1 MNNVTE
7 NTKVIYVGIDVHK
20 DTNSFCAYDS
30 REDKLFAEHKSS
42 SKFENTLHYLKNLQK
57 SVGQDAV
64 FLIGYE
70 AGPTGYGLCR
80 KLQKEG
86 FACVIIAPS
95 TIAKAPGQK
104 VKTDRMDA
112 RLLAKTLAFKTYSPV
127 CLPSEKLEAIKEYT
141 RVRTAKITML
151 KKAKQNLLS
160 FLLRMGL
167 PYPQGGHY
175 WTQAHMAWLRTVNF
189 ADKWLQESF
198 EEYHAEVI
206 TLMDKVQRIEAK
218 ILELCKDDEVREKID
233 ALVCISGISYVS
245 AISIVAE
252 IGDFSR
258 FSKAKS
264 FVSFIGLCPGED
276 SSGNRVRHTA
286 ITKAG
291 NSRVRSLLVECAGSL
306 RMHSVVTAK
315 SVRVKERQKNASAA
329 IVSYAD
335 KCTLRLRKRMLYL
348 SQKGLP
354 YNLVTT
360 AGARELACF
369 VWGMMNLVDN
379 RKTALNKID
388 EGELSDIQK
397 TVGEFSAQ

>member
-1 MNNVTE
+1 
-7 NTKVIYVGIDVHK
+7 
-20 DTNSFCAYDS
+20 
-30 REDKLFAEHKSS
+30 
-42 SKFENTLHYLKNLQK
+42 
-57 SVGQDAV
+57 
-64 FLIGYE
+64 
-70 AGPTGYGLCR
+70 
-80 KLQKEG
+80 
-86 FACVIIAPS
+86 
-95 TIAKAPGQK
+95 
-104 VKTDRMDA
+104 
-112 RLLAKTLAFKTYSPV
+112 
-127 CLPSEKLEAIKEYT
+127 
-141 RVRTAKITML
+141 
-151 KKAKQNLLS
+151 
-160 FLLRMGL
+160 
-167 PYPQGGHY
+167 
-175 WTQAHMAWLRTVNF
+175 
-189 ADKWLQESF
+189 
-198 EEYHAEVI
+198 
-206 TLMDKVQRIEAK
+206 MDKVQRIEAK

-369 VWGMMNLVDN
+369 VWGMMNFVDN

-397 TVGEFSAQ
+397 TVEEFIAQ

>member
-7 NTKVIYVGIDVHK
+7 NTKIIYVGIDVHK

-141 RVRTAKITML
+141 RVRT
-151 KKAKQNLLS
+151 
-160 FLLRMGL
+160 
-167 PYPQGGHY
+167 
-175 WTQAHMAWLRTVNF
+175 VNF

-264 FVSFIGLCPGED
+264 FVSFTGLCPGED

-315 SVRVKERQKNASAA
+315 SVRVKKRQKNASAA

-397 TVGEFSAQ
+397 TVGEFIA

>member
-64 FLIGYE
+64 FLVGYE

-95 TIAKAPGQK
+95 TIARAPGQK

-141 RVRTAKITML
+141 RV
-151 KKAKQNLLS
+151 
-160 FLLRMGL
+160 
-167 PYPQGGHY
+167 
-175 WTQAHMAWLRTVNF
+175 RTVNF

-397 TVGEFSAQ
+397 TVEEFIA

>member
-1 MNNVTE
+1 MLW
-7 NTKVIYVGIDVHK
+7 
-20 DTNSFCAYDS
+20 CAS
-30 REDKLFAEHKSS
+30 LE
-42 SKFENTLHYLKNLQK
+42 
-57 SVGQDAV
+57 SV
-64 FLIGYE
+64 
-70 AGPTGYGLCR
+70 
-80 KLQKEG
+80 
-86 FACVIIAPS
+86 
-95 TIAKAPGQK
+95 
-104 VKTDRMDA
+104 M
-112 RLLAKTLAFKTYSPV
+112 
-127 CLPSEKLEAIKEYT
+127 
-141 RVRTAKITML
+141 
-151 KKAKQNLLS
+151 
-160 FLLRMGL
+160 
-167 PYPQGGHY
+167 
-175 WTQAHMAWLRTVNF
+175 
-189 ADKWLQESF
+189 
-198 EEYHAEVI
+198 
-206 TLMDKVQRIEAK
+206 
-218 ILELCKDDEVREKID
+218 
-233 ALVCISGISYVS
+233 SG

-276 SSGNRVRHTA
+276 SSGNRVRHMA

-379 RKTALNKID
+379 RKTVLNKID

-397 TVGEFSAQ
+397 TVEEFIVQ

>member
-1 MNNVTE
+1 MSRKCAGDFTFNESGAVRLILRQYVVPPGLQNRGFGRKLGIENNKHDLPHAKRSTTMNNVTE

-141 RVRTAKITML
+141 RVRTAKEFFML
-151 KKAKQNLLS
+151 TNGTTYQTAQALS
-160 FLLRMGL
+160 
-167 PYPQGGHY
+167 
-175 WTQAHMAWLRTVNF
+175 
-189 ADKWLQESF
+189 
-198 EEYHAEVI
+198 
-206 TLMDKVQRIEAK
+206 
-218 ILELCKDDEVREKID
+218 LC
-233 ALVCISGISYVS
+233 
-245 AISIVAE
+245 
-252 IGDFSR
+252 
-258 FSKAKS
+258 
-264 FVSFIGLCPGED
+264 
-276 SSGNRVRHTA
+276 
-286 ITKAG
+286 
-291 NSRVRSLLVECAGSL
+291 RSL
-306 RMHSVVTAK
+306 
-315 SVRVKERQKNASAA
+315 
-329 IVSYAD
+329 
-335 KCTLRLRKRMLYL
+335 
-348 SQKGLP
+348 
-354 YNLVTT
+354 
-360 AGARELACF
+360 
-369 VWGMMNLVDN
+369 
-379 RKTALNKID
+379 
-388 EGELSDIQK
+388 K
-397 TVGEFSAQ
+397 TVLVFKFS

>member
-1 MNNVTE
+1 
-7 NTKVIYVGIDVHK
+7 
-20 DTNSFCAYDS
+20 
-30 REDKLFAEHKSS
+30 
-42 SKFENTLHYLKNLQK
+42 
-57 SVGQDAV
+57 
-64 FLIGYE
+64 
-70 AGPTGYGLCR
+70 
-80 KLQKEG
+80 
-86 FACVIIAPS
+86 
-95 TIAKAPGQK
+95 
-104 VKTDRMDA
+104 
-112 RLLAKTLAFKTYSPV
+112 
-127 CLPSEKLEAIKEYT
+127 
-141 RVRTAKITML
+141 
-151 KKAKQNLLS
+151 
-160 FLLRMGL
+160 
-167 PYPQGGHY
+167 
-175 WTQAHMAWLRTVNF
+175 MAWLRTVNF

-264 FVSFIGLCPGED
+264 FVSFTGLCPGED

-397 TVGEFSAQ
+397 TVGEFIAQ

>member
-141 RVRTAKITML
+141 RV
-151 KKAKQNLLS
+151 
-160 FLLRMGL
+160 
-167 PYPQGGHY
+167 
-175 WTQAHMAWLRTVNF
+175 RTVNF

-397 TVGEFSAQ
+397 TVEEFSA

>member
-1 MNNVTE
+1 MTNVTE
-7 NTKVIYVGIDVHK
+7 KTKVIYVGMDVHK

-30 REDKLFAEHKSS
+30 SEDRLFAEHKSS
-42 SKFENTLHYLKNLQK
+42 SKFENTLSYLRNLQK
-57 SVGQDAV
+57 STGRDSV
-64 FLIGYE
+64 FLVGYE

-86 FACVIIAPS
+86 YACVIIAPS
-95 TIAKAPGQK
+95 TIARSPGQK

-112 RLLAKTLAFKTYSPV
+112 RLLAKTLAFKTYSQV
-127 CLPSEKLEAIKEYT
+127 CLPSEMLEAIKEYT

-167 PYPQGGHY
+167 PYPQSGHY
-175 WTQAHMAWLRTVNF
+175 WTQAHMAWLRTVHF

-198 EEYHAEVI
+198 DEYHNEVI
-206 TLMDKVQRIEAK
+206 TLMDKVQRIETK
-218 ILELCKDDEVREKID
+218 ILELCSEDEVKEKVD

-245 AISIVAE
+245 AISLVAE
-252 IGDFSR
+252 IGDFAR
-258 FSKAKS
+258 FSNAKS
-264 FVSFIGLCPGED
+264 FASFIGLCPGED

-291 NSRVRSLLVECAGSL
+291 NSRVRSLLVECAGGL
-306 RMHSVVTAK
+306 RMHSVVTSK
-315 SVRVKERQKNASAA
+315 SARIKQRQKNAPAA

-335 KCTLRLRKRMLYL
+335 KCTLRLLKRMLSL
-348 SQKGLP
+348 SQRGLP

-369 VWGMMNLVDN
+369 VWGMMGLVDG
-379 RKTALNKID
+379 RKRVPDRIEGID
-388 EGELSDIQK
+388 SSGIRNTGK
-397 TVGEFSAQ
+397 EFIA

>member
-141 RVRTAKITML
+141 RV
-151 KKAKQNLLS
+151 
-160 FLLRMGL
+160 
-167 PYPQGGHY
+167 
-175 WTQAHMAWLRTVNF
+175 RTVNF

-397 TVGEFSAQ
+397 TVGEFIAQ

>member
-57 SVGQDAV
+57 SVGKDAV

-141 RVRTAKITML
+141 RVRT
-151 KKAKQNLLS
+151 
-160 FLLRMGL
+160 
-167 PYPQGGHY
+167 
-175 WTQAHMAWLRTVNF
+175 VNF

-233 ALVCISGISYVS
+233 ALVCISGISYVWS
-245 AISIVAE
+245 YF
-252 IGDFSR
+252 DCR
-258 FSKAKS
+258 
-264 FVSFIGLCPGED
+264 
-276 SSGNRVRHTA
+276 GNRGFFPFFKGEV
-286 ITKAG
+286 
-291 NSRVRSLLVECAGSL
+291 
-306 RMHSVVTAK
+306 
-315 SVRVKERQKNASAA
+315 
-329 IVSYAD
+329 
-335 KCTLRLRKRMLYL
+335 LRKLYRTL
-348 SQKGLP
+348 SRQNQSG
-354 YNLVTT
+354 
-360 AGARELACF
+360 
-369 VWGMMNLVDN
+369 
-379 RKTALNKID
+379 
-388 EGELSDIQK
+388 
-397 TVGEFSAQ
+397 

>member
-1 MNNVTE
+1 MQKRSTTMNNVTE

-57 SVGQDAV
+57 SVGKDAV

-104 VKTDRMDA
+104 V
-112 RLLAKTLAFKTYSPV
+112 
-127 CLPSEKLEAIKEYT
+127 
-141 RVRTAKITML
+141 RTAKITML

-167 PYPQGGHY
+167 PYPQSGHY

-233 ALVCISGISYVS
+233 ALVCISGISYVWS
-245 AISIVAE
+245 YF
-252 IGDFSR
+252 DCR
-258 FSKAKS
+258 
-264 FVSFIGLCPGED
+264 
-276 SSGNRVRHTA
+276 GNRGFFPFFKGEV
-286 ITKAG
+286 
-291 NSRVRSLLVECAGSL
+291 
-306 RMHSVVTAK
+306 
-315 SVRVKERQKNASAA
+315 
-329 IVSYAD
+329 
-335 KCTLRLRKRMLYL
+335 LRKLYRTL
-348 SQKGLP
+348 SRRGFKRKQGTAHGDYESWEFKSQKSS
-354 YNLVTT
+354 
-360 AGARELACF
+360 C
-369 VWGMMNLVDN
+369 
-379 RKTALNKID
+379 
-388 EGELSDIQK
+388 
-397 TVGEFSAQ
+397 

>member
-167 PYPQGGHY
+167 PYPQSGHY

-218 ILELCKDDEVREKID
+218 ILELCKDDEVRE
-233 ALVCISGISYVS
+233 
-245 AISIVAE
+245 
-252 IGDFSR
+252 
-258 FSKAKS
+258 
-264 FVSFIGLCPGED
+264 
-276 SSGNRVRHTA
+276 
-286 ITKAG
+286 
-291 NSRVRSLLVECAGSL
+291 
-306 RMHSVVTAK
+306 
-315 SVRVKERQKNASAA
+315 
-329 IVSYAD
+329 
-335 KCTLRLRKRMLYL
+335 
-348 SQKGLP
+348 
-354 YNLVTT
+354 
-360 AGARELACF
+360 
-369 VWGMMNLVDN
+369 
-379 RKTALNKID
+379 
-388 EGELSDIQK
+388 
-397 TVGEFSAQ
+397 

>member
-64 FLIGYE
+64 FLVGYE

-95 TIAKAPGQK
+95 TIARAPGQK

-141 RVRTAKITML
+141 RV
-151 KKAKQNLLS
+151 
-160 FLLRMGL
+160 
-167 PYPQGGHY
+167 
-175 WTQAHMAWLRTVNF
+175 RTVNF

-233 ALVCISGISYVS
+233 ALVCISGISYVLS
-245 AISIVAE
+245 HF
-252 IGDFSR
+252 DCR
-258 FSKAKS
+258 
-264 FVSFIGLCPGED
+264 
-276 SSGNRVRHTA
+276 GNRGFFPFFKGEV
-286 ITKAG
+286 
-291 NSRVRSLLVECAGSL
+291 
-306 RMHSVVTAK
+306 
-315 SVRVKERQKNASAA
+315 
-329 IVSYAD
+329 
-335 KCTLRLRKRMLYL
+335 LRKLYRTL
-348 SQKGLP
+348 SRRGFKRKQGTAHGDYESWEFKSQKSS
-354 YNLVTT
+354 
-360 AGARELACF
+360 C
-369 VWGMMNLVDN
+369 
-379 RKTALNKID
+379 
-388 EGELSDIQK
+388 
-397 TVGEFSAQ
+397 

>member
-141 RVRTAKITML
+141 RVRT
-151 KKAKQNLLS
+151 
-160 FLLRMGL
+160 
-167 PYPQGGHY
+167 
-175 WTQAHMAWLRTVNF
+175 VNF

-276 SSGNRVRHTA
+276 SSGNRVRHMA

-397 TVGEFSAQ
+397 TVEEFSA

>member
-80 KLQKEG
+80 KLQKEC

-141 RVRTAKITML
+141 RGQDGK
-151 KKAKQNLLS
+151 N
-160 FLLRMGL
+160 
-167 PYPQGGHY
+167 H
-175 WTQAHMAWLRTVNF
+175 
-189 ADKWLQESF
+189 
-198 EEYHAEVI
+198 HAQ
-206 TLMDKVQRIEAK
+206 K
-218 ILELCKDDEVREKID
+218 
-233 ALVCISGISYVS
+233 
-245 AISIVAE
+245 
-252 IGDFSR
+252 
-258 FSKAKS
+258 SKAEPP
-264 FVSFIGLCPGED
+264 FFPATNVLAL
-276 SSGNRVRHTA
+276 SSERP
-286 ITKAG
+286 
-291 NSRVRSLLVECAGSL
+291 LLDAGS
-306 RMHSVVTAK
+306 H
-315 SVRVKERQKNASAA
+315 
-329 IVSYAD
+329 
-335 KCTLRLRKRMLYL
+335 
-348 SQKGLP
+348 GL
-354 YNLVTT
+354 
-360 AGARELACF
+360 A
-369 VWGMMNLVDN
+369 
-379 RKTALNKID
+379 
-388 EGELSDIQK
+388 
-397 TVGEFSAQ
+397 